1 VIVSGRINGRDA
13 RTRAVQWDRRLAGLL
28 APALAVMILLFGGGL
43 ALGALQALGHL
54 PGAGMAQLT
63 TDHFIRVLT
72 DPDFLTSLGLTFHIA
87 LTSTVIAAVASVLLA
102 LALTRWAVHNRLV
115 QFVLQVPLTVPHL
128 VVAVSMLFLLAPAG
142 LAARLA
148 AALGLIASPGQ
159 FPLLVNDRWAVG
171 ILLVY
176 IWKEIPFITLMVL
189 SVLQN
194 AGGELIEVGRTLKAG
209 PWQRFRFILLPVIAP
224 SLAAA
229 CLIVFAFT
237 FGAFEVPYL
246 LGRTYPMSLP
256 VWAYR
261 SYMDVDLAAR
271 PEGIA
276 IGLII
281 ALVVMGAVALSAWL
295 NRMAQGRET
304 GR

>member
-1 VIVSGRINGRDA
+1 MIAGQLNGRDA
-13 RTRAVQWDRRLAGLL
+13 RTRTVGWNPRLAGLL
-28 APALAVMILLFGGGL
+28 APALAVMLLLFGGGL
-43 ALGALQALGHL
+43 VLGTLQALGYL

-63 TDHFIRVLT
+63 TDHFTRVLT
-72 DPDFLTSLGLTFHIA
+72 DPDFLTSLGLTFHVA
-87 LTSTVIAAVASVLLA
+87 LTSTVIAAVVSVLLA
-102 LALTRWAVHNRLV
+102 LALTRWAAGSRPVH
-115 QFVLQVPLTVPHL
+115 FVLQIPLTVPHL

-148 AALGLIASPGQ
+148 AGLGLIASPGE
-159 FPLLVNDRWAVG
+159 FPLLVNDRWAIG
-171 ILLVY
+171 ILLAY

-194 AGGELIEVGRTLKAG
+194 AGDELLEVGRTLRAG
-209 PWQRFRFILLPVIAP
+209 PWQRFRYILLPVIAP

-246 LGRTYPMSLP
+246 LGRTYPMPLP

-281 ALVVMGAVALSAWL
+281 ALVVMASVALAAWL
-295 NRMAQGRET
+295 NRLAGGR
-304 GR
+304 GSWR

>member
-1 VIVSGRINGRDA
+1 MVSGRKNGHDA
-13 RTRAVQWDRRLAGLL
+13 RTRAVPWNLRLAGLL

-43 ALGALQALGHL
+43 ILGALQALGQL
-54 PGAGMAQLT
+54 PGAGMAELT
-63 TDHFIRVLT
+63 TAHFTRVIT

-87 LTSTVIAAVASVLLA
+87 LTSTVIAAIVSVA
-102 LALTRWAVHNRLV
+102 LALTRWAVRIRLV
-115 QFVLQVPLTVPHL
+115 HFVLQVPLTVPHL

-142 LAARLA
+142 LIARLA
-148 AALGLIASPGQ
+148 AGAGLIASPGE
-159 FPLLVNDRWAVG
+159 FPLLVNDRWAIG

-176 IWKEIPFITLMVL
+176 VWKEIPFITLMVL

-194 AGGELIEVGRTLKAG
+194 TGGELIEVGRTLKAG
-209 PWQRFRFILLPVIAP
+209 PWQRLRFILLPVIAP

-281 ALVVMGAVALSAWL
+281 ALVVMGAVALSVWL
-295 NRMAQGRET
+295 NRLTAGR
-304 GR
+304 GSWR